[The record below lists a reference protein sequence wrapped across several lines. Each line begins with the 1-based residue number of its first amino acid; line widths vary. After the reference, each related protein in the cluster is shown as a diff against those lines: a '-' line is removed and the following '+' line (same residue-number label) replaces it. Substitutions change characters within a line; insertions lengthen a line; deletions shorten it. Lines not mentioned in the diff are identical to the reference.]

1 MIRPTGF
8 DRRLVASLIALAV
21 VVAACAAAPITSTT
35 DRNLVIWVA
44 TPSVGASILQRI
56 GTFMHDNPGIHVTVF
71 DHTGAIK
78 NGDVSIAIEA
88 LQTSNVAPDVI
99 ALTDRDLGL
108 MSNQADLL
116 DLGPYV
122 IEQSGFQTDDFF
134 PSTLDAFRAHGKQY
148 AIPSEVDPWVVF
160 YNKQLF
166 DKAHVPY
173 PNVSWSASE
182 FLTAAGYIQ
191 GTVQTTDRREQQ
203 VGFVT
208 NPTQALLP
216 VIQSFGVDP
225 GDGSDD
231 PYAKW
236 LIDHRSVEAGQ
247 WLTDLVVRHKVMP
260 FDPEGRETGFWFI
273 GRSGIAAMFMDQR
286 EQIPAYFERNRDLT
300 PTVTGTAVPPAGWK
314 FSWDVAMMPKQEVET
329 SIFSISGYGISQTST
344 HPDDAW
350 LLIDYLTKHLPQQT
364 GSAYVPSRESLAY
377 SPEFA
382 ALYPE
387 PGREAYIRSVL
398 EGHRIPI
405 WPPAADP
412 TTQDLTG
419 MLQGTVHP
427 GQAMQAYRDRIQPL
441 INLAPPATPT
451 PIGYVAP
458 PPPAG

>member
-1 MIRPTGF
+1 M
-8 DRRLVASLIALAV
+8 LV
-21 VVAACAAAPITSTT
+21 VVAACAAAPITSSTN
-35 DRNLVIWVA
+35 RSLVIWVD
-44 TPSVGASILQRI
+44 TPAVGASIRQRI
-56 GTFMHDNPGIHVTVF
+56 GPFMHDNPGIQVTVF
-71 DHTGAIK
+71 DQAGAIK

-122 IEQSGFQTDDFF
+122 IEQSDFQPDDFF
-134 PSTLDAFRAHGKQY
+134 PSTMEAFRTRGKQF

-166 DKAHVPY
+166 DNAHVPY
-173 PNVSWSASE
+173 PEVSWSASE

-191 GTVQTTDRREQQ
+191 GVVTTNNRDQQ

-208 NPTQALLP
+208 DPRQALLP
-216 VIQSFGVDP
+216 FIQSFGVDP

-236 LIDHRSVEAGQ
+236 LTDHRSVDAAQ
-247 WLTDLVVRHKVMP
+247 WLTDLVLRDKVMP
-260 FDPEGRETGFWFI
+260 FDPQGRETGLWFA
-273 GRSGIAAMFMDQR
+273 GRAGTAAMFMDQR
-286 EQIPAYFERNRDLT
+286 EQVPAYFQRGSDSELT
-300 PTVTGTAVPPAGWK
+300 PSPTGTAVPPAGWK
-314 FSWDVAMMPKQEVET
+314 FQWGVAMLPKQDVET

-350 LLIDYLTKHLPQQT
+350 LLIDYLTRHLPQQT
-364 GSAYVPSRESLAY
+364 GTAYVPSRESLAY
-377 SPEFA
+377 STEFA

-387 PGREAYIRSVL
+387 PGHDAYARSVL
-398 EGHRIPI
+398 EGHRIPV
-405 WPPAADP
+405 WPPAANP
-412 TTQDLTG
+412 TTDDLTG
-419 MLQGTVHP
+419 MLEGSVHP
-427 GQAMQAYRDRIQPL
+427 SSALQAYRDRIQPL
-441 INLAPPATPT
+441 INLPPPATPT

-458 PPPAG
+458 PPPAF